1 MRKPFSSSPLCATWR
16 AIAHAP
22 DRSLSPSQLPV
33 FGPASDGDSRTYETF
48 RAKLPHESDT
58 TSFCAYVV
66 TTRRII
72 EMQVFIAE
80 LFGDFQVAL
89 PSEEVVIKRAPAG
102 IIMLPVVA
110 GKEDELSVAMPLRLS
125 LVQP

>member
-1 MRKPFSSSPLCATWR
+1 MEILVSTHTPLAIVCESLIIAMR
-16 AIAHAP
+16 H
-22 DRSLSPSQLPV
+22 
-33 FGPASDGDSRTYETF
+33 G
-48 RAKLPHESDT
+48 
-58 TSFCAYVV
+58 
-66 TTRRII
+66 RII